1 MNYSA
6 MIQNRKSVREFTDIQ
21 ITPAQLETIKNYY
34 LSSVRRL
41 IPELYTEM
49 YILGTGSREAL
60 EGAAGYHN
68 FLVGAPQ
75 YLILLSQKV
84 EGTLSAV
91 LVTVGAVLFF
101 GGFLIVLYF
110 DRKAKKK
117 AMEEIRAEAAAN
129 NLKEERR
136 SKKRRK

>member
-1 MNYSA
+1 MNEQQKPQ
-6 MIQNRKSVREFTDIQ
+6 MTNK
-21 ITPAQLETIKNYY
+21 
-34 LSSVRRL
+34 
-41 IPELYTEM
+41 
-49 YILGTGSREAL
+49 EAL
-60 EGAAGYHN
+60 KDVWRYYVTAAAGI
-68 FLVGAPQ
+68 AM
-75 YLILLSQKV
+75 ILLSQKV